1 MPENKYARPARL
13 KAVHLSGPTTGDPEQ
28 SCEELVDHIRDGLA
42 KRRYVLADILPTV
55 PEIRDRYGVPEED
68 VHLAIRELR
77 RAELLQLHDE
87 YEDTYFLDPGP
98 GSGRPAGGPPDDLAV
113 RVRKLE
119 ALYRDLAAREEA
131 IEPPPPPSA

>member
-1 MPENKYARPARL
+1 MPENKYVRPARL
-13 KAVHLSGPTTGDPEQ
+13 KAVHLPGPTTGDPEQ
-28 SCEELVDHIRDGLA
+28 SREELVDHIRDGLA
-42 KRRYVLADILPTV
+42 ERRYVRGDILPTV

-68 VHLAIRELR
+68 VRLAIRELR

-98 GSGRPAGGPPDDLAV
+98 EQPAGEPPEGLAE

-119 ALYRDLAAREEA
+119 ALYRDLAARVEA
-131 IEPPPPPSA
+131 IEPPPRPSA